1 MRTALT
7 HGTNEWT
14 GQHTRRTL
22 LYKYSQSHVVY
33 GNAPTVPVTEGV
45 TLSEQAERL
54 FAVAGQLGKTL
65 QLGEPDYANSLAHDG
80 LQPKA
85 K

>member
-1 MRTALT
+1 M
-7 HGTNEWT
+7 
-14 GQHTRRTL
+14 
-22 LYKYSQSHVVY
+22 Y

-45 TLSEQAERL
+45 TLPEQAEKL

-65 QLGEPDYANSLAHDG
+65 QLGDPDYANSLAHDG